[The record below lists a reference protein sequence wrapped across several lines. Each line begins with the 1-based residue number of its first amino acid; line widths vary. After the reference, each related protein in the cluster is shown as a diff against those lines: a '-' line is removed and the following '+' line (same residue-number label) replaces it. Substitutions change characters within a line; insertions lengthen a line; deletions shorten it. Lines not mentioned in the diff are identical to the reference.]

1 MSARA
6 AVKQPARI
14 TLLTDFGTR
23 DGYVAAMRGV
33 IASLAPQALVE
44 DASHDVPAGDVTAG
58 AWALG
63 NYWRLYPEGTVH
75 VAVIDPGVGSER
87 RALAA
92 EVDGRFF
99 VAPDNGVLTRV
110 LVDAGGG
117 RLVGITEQAYQRAV
131 VSNTFHGRDIFAP
144 AAAHLSLGLDLE
156 KLGPVAERIQ
166 RIDAPSPRVTR
177 EGVIMGE
184 VVSIDH
190 FGNLVTNIP
199 GEQLASADTVE
210 IRIGKATIPG
220 LSRSYKEGKAGQ
232 LIALVG
238 STGNLEVSVNKGDAR
253 KKTGAEVG
261 SAVRVRH
268 TQE

>member
-1 MSARA
+1 MAKPPRVIA
-6 AVKQPARI
+6 
-14 TLLTDFGTR
+14 LLTDFGLK
-23 DGYVAAMRGV
+23 DHYVGVMKGV
-33 IASLAPQALVE
+33 ILRINPEARIV
-44 DASHDVPAGDVTAG
+44 DISHDLPSQGVLDAYFLLSNTYRYFPD
-58 AWALG
+58 
-63 NYWRLYPEGTVH
+63 GTIFLTV
-75 VAVIDPGVGSER
+75 VDPGVGSDREI
-87 RALAA
+87 LAVEA
-92 EVDGRFF
+92 DTHVFL
-99 VAPDNGVLTRV
+99 APDNGILGFLEKEGNIRRSVYVRERKY
-110 LVDAGGG
+110 AFSP
-117 RLVGITEQAYQRAV
+117 